1 MIKFI
6 DILNESTRVKMDPDF
21 KRVLNN
27 VVDII
32 FKKRKIFK
40 KYTPITTIPIM
51 VADGTSGQVEII
63 ADPNLSS
70 YGLMDTKVE
79 DSVDPNDFIMSINPK
94 MIQSK
99 KGLYQTLY
107 HEILHATDPNFST
120 KYNEK
125 YWSDYDPEL
134 DEKYWG
140 HPVEFRAITNE
151 FIEGLMNEFVLRRK
165 RVKNS
170 NSIKSLINSLD
181 NILKYFSSG
190 EPLNSLSKNIINSMY
205 GGDDVNNNVKKSLE
219 NILVD
224 NPELSDIVNSSYE
237 KLDYI
242 NVLDLVKKY
251 SGEDWKRFLSM
262 LVKASDEIRDTL
274 K

>member
-63 ADPNLSS
+63 VDPNLPS

-151 FIEGLMNEFVLRRK
+151 FIEGLINEFVLRRK
-165 RVKNS
+165 RIKNS

-181 NILKYFSSG
+181 NILNYFSSG
-190 EPLNSLSKNIINSMY
+190 EPLNSLSKNIIHSMY
-205 GGDDVNNNVKKSLE
+205 GGDDVNNNIKKSLE

-224 NPELSDIVNSSYE
+224 NPELLDIVNSSYE

-251 SGEDWKRFLSM
+251 SGDDWKRFLSM
-262 LVKASDEIRDTL
+262 LVKASDEIRDSL